1 MAQAT
6 PPEYLSRTTSVD
18 KGEDNMN
25 NTYKSK
31 NFVVCSKCGHEIE
44 NVLEHVKYVLH
55 GHCQHCAEAPE
66 QMSPVHME
74 LKRSS

>member
-1 MAQAT
+1 
-6 PPEYLSRTTSVD
+6 
-18 KGEDNMN
+18 MN

>member
-1 MAQAT
+1 
-6 PPEYLSRTTSVD
+6 
-18 KGEDNMN
+18 MN

-55 GHCQHCAEAPE
+55 GHCQHCAATPE
-66 QMSPVHME
+66 HRGSAQME
-74 LKRSS
+74 LKRTS